1 MTIHFSHLVIALY
14 VLVSGV
20 LLLYAA
26 NAYYLIWSCLSSRD
40 RLRQRNT
47 RDYRCGLETLREAE
61 AWPLVTTQVPLFNE
75 IAVAERVI
83 NAVAAMDYPVE
94 RHEIQILDDS
104 TDETRAL
111 VDAVAANLR
120 SRGIHVEVIRRPD
133 RTGYKAGAL
142 AEGMAR
148 SQGEFI
154 AIFDAD
160 FVPLPDFLRRT
171 VPHLVARPD
180 AGWVQARWGHLNE
193 EDSLLTQA
201 QGIGIDGHFAIDQ
214 VARCGTDGFFMNFN
228 GTAGVWRKEAIA
240 DAGGWTADTLTED
253 LDLSY
258 RAQLRGWRGLYL
270 PELVVPAELPADA
283 DAFKSQQFR
292 WAKGSVQTA
301 LKLASALFRS
311 NASIMAKFQGWFHL
325 THYAIHP
332 FILLFALLSLPLAF
346 LLPSGWEG
354 WGWANVLVGGLS
366 LAPSIFYATGQCLL
380 HEKWAIR
387 LLRLPFL
394 ILAGIGL
401 ALSNSIAVYEAL
413 SGKRSAFLRTP
424 KQGQSVRRRYRA
436 EVSMPLLGELA
447 AGIAS
452 LTAFLFAAANGRAL
466 AAQFLL
472 LTGAS
477 FLFFAAFSAVAR
489 LRHRK
494 SRLEFPENDQN
505 GIKQSGKPF
514 DGYEDRSPIENAV

>member
-1 MTIHFSHLVIALY
+1 VPIHFSHLVVAIY
-14 VLVSGV
+14 VGVSGV

-26 NAYYLIWSCLSSRD
+26 NAYYLIWACLSTRN
-40 RLRQRNT
+40 RLRQRNAL
-47 RDYRCGLETLREAE
+47 DGHCGLEAFRKGEG
-61 AWPLVTTQVPLFNE
+61 WPLVTTQVPLFNE

-83 NAVAAMDYPVE
+83 NAVAAMDYPAE

-104 TDETRAL
+104 TDETCAL
-111 VDAVAANLR
+111 VDAVTAKWR
-120 SRGIHVEVIRRPD
+120 SRGIRVEVIRRTD

-148 SQGEFI
+148 CQGELI

-160 FVPLPDFLRRT
+160 FVPPTDFLRRT

-193 EDSLLTQA
+193 EHSILTKA

-214 VARCGTDGFFMNFN
+214 IARGGTEGFFMNFN
-228 GTAGVWRKEAIA
+228 GTAGVWRKAAIA

-258 RAQLRGWRGLYL
+258 RAQLRGWRGIYL
-270 PELVVPAELPADA
+270 PELVVPGELPADA
-283 DAFKSQQFR
+283 SAFKSQQFR

-301 LKLASALFRS
+301 IKLAPTLFRS
-311 NASIMAKFQGWFHL
+311 DASLMAKLQGWFHL

-332 FILLFALLSLPLAF
+332 FILLFALLSLPLAL
-346 LLPSGWEG
+346 LLPFGWEG
-354 WGWANVLVGGLS
+354 WGVANVLIAGLS
-366 LAPSIFYATGQCLL
+366 FAPSVFYATGQCLL
-380 HEKWAIR
+380 HEKWTVR

-401 ALSNSIAVYEAL
+401 ALSNSVAVYEAV
-413 SGKRSAFLRTP
+413 SGKRSPFLRTP
-424 KQGQSVRRRYRA
+424 KQGQSLCRRYRA
-436 EVSMPLLGELA
+436 EVSVPLLGELV

-452 LTAFLFAAANGRAL
+452 LAAFLFAAANGRAL

-477 FLFFAAFSAVAR
+477 FLFFAVSSAATR

-494 SRLEFPENDQN
+494 SRLDVHNYGN
-505 GIKQSGKPF
+505 GIKQSGKPS
-514 DGYEDRSPIENAV
+514 DRYESPIENVT

>member
-1 MTIHFSHLVIALY
+1 MPISLSHLVIALY
-14 VLVSGV
+14 VAVSGV

-26 NAYYLIWSCLSSRD
+26 NAYYLIWACLSSRN
-40 RLRQRNT
+40 RLRQRNAHDH
-47 RDYRCGLETLREAE
+47 RHGLETLRDAE
-61 AWPLVTTQVPLFNE
+61 SWPLVTTQVPLFNE

-83 NAVAAMDYPVE
+83 NAVAAMDYPAG

-111 VDAVAANLR
+111 VDAVVKNLR
-120 SRGIHVEVIRRPD
+120 ARGICIEIIRRAD
-133 RTGYKAGAL
+133 RAGYKAGAL
-142 AEGMAR
+142 AEGLAR
-148 SQGEFI
+148 CLGEFV

-160 FVPLPDFLRRT
+160 FVPPPDFLRRT

-228 GTAGVWRKEAIA
+228 GTAGVWRKTAIV

-258 RAQLRGWRGLYL
+258 RAQLRGWRGIYL
-270 PELVVPAELPADA
+270 PELVVPGELPADA
-283 DAFKSQQFR
+283 AAFKSQQFR

-301 LKLASALFRS
+301 LKLAPALFRS
-311 NASIMAKFQGWFHL
+311 NTSMMTKIQGWFHL

-332 FILLFALLSLPLAF
+332 FILLFALLSLPLAL

-354 WGWANVLVGGLS
+354 WGGANVLIVGLS
-366 LAPSIFYATGQCLL
+366 LAPSVFYATGQCLL
-380 HEKWAIR
+380 HEKWAVR

-401 ALSNSIAVYEAL
+401 ALSNSVAVSEAV
-413 SGKRSAFLRTP
+413 SGKRSPFLRTP

-436 EVSMPLLGELA
+436 EVSVPFLGELV

-452 LTAFLFAAANGRAL
+452 VAAFLFAAANGGAL

-477 FLFFAAFSAVAR
+477 FLFFAVSSAIAR

-494 SRLEFPENDQN
+494 SRLEFPEDDKK
-505 GIKQSGKPF
+505 GITQRTKPS
-514 DGYEDRSPIENAV
+514 DGYESQSPIENAV